1 MERRCWPNIEWLL
14 RMKKYIIK
22 YGFEFIVIFLG
33 ILISLYFEQSRQDRI
48 ENERKNNSIAQL
60 INVIDQDIIQIDNFI
75 KLQQMS
81 LESSDI
87 LYGNLRYDEKLS
99 EDRVMYNISS
109 VGRALKS
116 FFPQEGIFN
125 QLISSDLIKRINSET
140 LKTKLFKLYNEDLK
154 RHDVHT
160 KEYDNFFLDFNYKL
174 SKNFFLEHNWKS
186 DANEVNQIEVLKY
199 RFNIDFYQGDEFFGS
214 LIEAR
219 KNISA
224 YLTELN
230 ELKVKYSD
238 LKSLC
243 IDEIS

>member
-1 MERRCWPNIEWLL
+1 
-14 RMKKYIIK
+14 MKKYFLK
-22 YGFEFIVIFLG
+22 YGFEFVVIFFG
-33 ILISLYFEQSRQDRI
+33 ILISLYFEQSRQNRI
-48 ENERKNNSIAQL
+48 ENERKNNSIEQL
-60 INVIDQDIIQIDNFI
+60 IKVINQDLLQIDNFI
-75 KLQQMS
+75 LLQQMS
-81 LESSDI
+81 LESSDK
-87 LYGNLRYDEKLS
+87 LYDNLRYDEKLS
-99 EDRVMYNISS
+99 EDKIIYHISS

-140 LKTKLFKLYNEDLK
+140 LKSRLFKLFNEDLK

-160 KEYDNFFLDFNYKL
+160 KEYDEFFLSFNYKL
-174 SKNFFLEHNWKS
+174 SVNFFLEHNWKT
-186 DANEVNQIEVLKY
+186 DASEVNQIEIKKY
-199 RFNIDFYQGDEFFGS
+199 RFNNSFYTSDEFFGN

-224 YLTELN
+224 YLTELQD
-230 ELKVKYSD
+230 LKTKYSD

>member
-1 MERRCWPNIEWLL
+1 
-14 RMKKYIIK
+14 MKKYFFK
-22 YGFEFIVIFLG
+22 YGFEFVVIFFG
-33 ILISLYFEQSRQDRI
+33 ILISLYFEQSRQNRI
-48 ENERKNNSIAQL
+48 ENERKNNSIEQL
-60 INVIDQDIIQIDNFI
+60 IKVIDQDLLQIDNFI
-75 KLQQMS
+75 LLQQMS
-81 LESSDI
+81 LESSDK
-87 LYGNLRYDEKLS
+87 LYDNLRYDEKLS
-99 EDRVMYNISS
+99 EDKIIYHISS

-140 LKTKLFKLYNEDLK
+140 LKSRLFKLFNEDLK

-160 KEYDNFFLDFNYKL
+160 KEYDEFFLSFNYKL
-174 SKNFFLEHNWKS
+174 SVNFFLEHNWKT
-186 DANEVNQIEVLKY
+186 DASEVNQIEIKKY
-199 RFNIDFYQGDEFFGS
+199 RFNNSFYTSDEFFGN

-224 YLTELN
+224 YLTELQD
-230 ELKVKYSD
+230 LKTKYSD

>member
-1 MERRCWPNIEWLL
+1 
-14 RMKKYIIK
+14 MKKYIIR

-33 ILISLYFEQSRQDRI
+33 ILISLYFEQSRQNKI
-48 ENERKNNSIAQL
+48 ENERKNNSIEQL
-60 INVIDQDIIQIDNFI
+60 IKVIDQDIKQIENFV

-81 LESSDI
+81 LESSEA
-87 LYGNLRYDEKLS
+87 LYENLRYNSNLS
-99 EDRVMYNISS
+99 EEKIMYHISS

-125 QLISSDLIKRINSET
+125 QLISSDLIKRIKSET
-140 LKTKLFKLYNEDLK
+140 LKTKLFKLYNEDLR

-160 KEYDNFFLDFNYKL
+160 KEYDNFFLEFNYKL
-174 SKNFFLEHNWKS
+174 SEKFFLEHTWKT
-186 DANEVNQIEVLKY
+186 DVTEVNQVEVLRYK
-199 RFNIDFYQGDEFFGS
+199 FNTEYYKSDIFFGN

-224 YLTELN
+224 YLGELR
-230 ELKVKYSD
+230 ELTLKYND

-243 IDEIS
+243 KDEIN

>member
-1 MERRCWPNIEWLL
+1 
-14 RMKKYIIK
+14 MKKYFLK

-33 ILISLYFEQSRQDRI
+33 ILISLYFEQSRQDSK
-48 ENERKNNSIAQL
+48 ENDRKNNSIEQL
-60 INVIDQDIIQIDNFI
+60 IKVIDQDIKQIDNFI
-75 KLQQMS
+75 KLQQIS
-81 LESSDI
+81 LESSDK

-99 EDRVMYNISS
+99 DDKIMYNISS

-140 LKTKLFKLYNEDLK
+140 LKNRLFKLFNEDLR

-160 KEYDNFFLDFNYKL
+160 KEYDNFFLQFNYNL
-174 SKNFFLEHNWKS
+174 SVKFFLEHNWKTDAS
-186 DANEVNQIEVLKY
+186 DANQIEILKY
-199 RFNIDFYQGDEFFGS
+199 KFNNDFYRSDEFFGN

-224 YLTELN
+224 YLTELK
-230 ELKVKYSD
+230 ELKIKYLD

-243 IDEIS
+243 LDEIN

>member
-1 MERRCWPNIEWLL
+1 
-14 RMKKYIIK
+14 MKKYFLK
-22 YGFEFIVIFLG
+22 YGFEFVVIFLG
-33 ILISLYFEQSRQDRI
+33 ILISLYFEQSRQNRI
-48 ENERKNNSIAQL
+48 ENERKNNSIEQL
-60 INVIDQDIIQIDNFI
+60 IKVIDQDLLQIDNFI
-75 KLQQMS
+75 LLQQMS
-81 LESSDI
+81 LESSDK
-87 LYGNLRYDEKLS
+87 LYDNLRYDEKLS
-99 EDRVMYNISS
+99 EDKIIYHISS

-140 LKTKLFKLYNEDLK
+140 LKSRLFKLFNEDLK

-160 KEYDNFFLDFNYKL
+160 KEYDEFFLSFNYKL
-174 SKNFFLEHNWKS
+174 SVNFFLEHNWKT
-186 DANEVNQIEVLKY
+186 DASEVNQIEIKKY
-199 RFNIDFYQGDEFFGS
+199 RFNNSFYTSDEFFGN

-224 YLTELN
+224 YLTELQD
-230 ELKVKYSD
+230 LKIKYSD

>member
-1 MERRCWPNIEWLL
+1 
-14 RMKKYIIK
+14 MKKYFLK
-22 YGFEFIVIFLG
+22 YGFEFVVIFFG
-33 ILISLYFEQSRQDRI
+33 ILISLYFEQSRQNRI
-48 ENERKNNSIAQL
+48 ENERKNNSIEQL
-60 INVIDQDIIQIDNFI
+60 IKVIDQDLLQIDNFI
-75 KLQQMS
+75 QLQQMS
-81 LESSDI
+81 LESSDK
-87 LYGNLRYDEKLS
+87 LYDNLRYDEKLS
-99 EDRVMYNISS
+99 EDKIIYHISS

-140 LKTKLFKLYNEDLK
+140 LKSRLFKLFNEDLK

-160 KEYDNFFLDFNYKL
+160 KEYDEFFLSFNYKL
-174 SKNFFLEHNWKS
+174 SVNFFLEHNWKT
-186 DANEVNQIEVLKY
+186 DASEVNQIEIKKY
-199 RFNIDFYQGDEFFGS
+199 RFNNSFYTSDEFFGN

-224 YLTELN
+224 YLMELQD
-230 ELKVKYSD
+230 LKIKYSD